1 MAPRARRRFTLLDA
15 MILIVAFAAVF
26 PASRQILEKTF
37 RSYPMPYEGFFDFW
51 RGAARTASMGLAPI
65 LGSLTIALTALQW
78 RRPRLTW
85 RMMGRA
91 PGLAACAAA
100 STVLV
105 VEAALG
111 VDRAVVGF
119 RNDFPGWWLPFAA
132 RNSGGAVAGAWL
144 AMAASRRRPWRR
156 DGLDRA
162 GIVLGA
168 CWILSY
174 LITFSQ
180 PYYKLSQPY

>member
-1 MAPRARRRFTLLDA
+1 MAPRPRRQFTLLDA
-15 MILIVAFAAVF
+15 MILIVAFAAVC

-51 RGAARTASMGLAPI
+51 RGAAGTASMGLAPI

-85 RMMGRA
+85 RMRGRA

-100 STVLV
+100 SLVLV

-111 VDRAVVGF
+111 LDPEANGSLI
-119 RNDFPGWWLPFAA
+119 DFPLWWLPFAP
-132 RNSGGAVAGAWL
+132 RNAGGAVAGAWL
-144 AMAASRRRPWRR
+144 AVAVSGRRPWRR
-156 DGLDRA
+156 DSLDRA

-168 CWILSY
+168 CWVLSY
-174 LITFSQ
+174 IFTF
-180 PYYKLSQPY
+180 L